1 MRKKITAGFM
11 AIWMM
16 VLTVAAGFVP
26 SMTAYAAGTTL
37 IIHYGGRSDNN
48 YEGWNLWIWEEGKD
62 GQQVSFDG
70 SDSFGQVAVYQSN
83 NSPSKIGFI
92 VRLNEWEDKDVSDDR
107 FVTIDKEV
115 VEIWLTSGEAEFATE
130 APEGAEVFDYAAL
143 DEARIKLY
151 EEADALKLNVH
162 YYNFDETYDGETLEA
177 NAWLGEGAEGSYP
190 LTEKDSYG
198 AVFHIGFMPEEGV
211 ETAGIQILQN
221 GEMDAAVSRQ
231 IDLTKADGKV
241 LDVYI
246 VEGNPTVW
254 YDKAEVNLGPVIAD
268 AYFGETT
275 EQIFVTL
282 SKAIDVS
289 DQEEAGRFSVTDDE
303 GTAYTVSEIKAG
315 EGQNGKSACL
325 IMEKELDLAKSYTVT
340 REEYEGCQ
348 VSMRKVI
355 GSAFFDE
362 AFSYEGDDL
371 GAVYSK
377 ESTKFRV
384 WAPLASEVSLNLY
397 EGGDAEV
404 TTDLI
409 ETLPMQADEK
419 GTWVC
424 EKEGD
429 LNGVYYTYTI
439 KNGDVVNEVVDLYAR
454 TAGVNGNRGMVIDL
468 DTTDPE
474 GFESDARPEFIN
486 ATDAVIYELHVRDLS
501 SDSSAHIEN
510 KGKFLGLTETGT
522 VNGEGLPTGLDHMKD
537 LGITHVQIL
546 PSYDYATVDESKL
559 DSDQFNWGYDP
570 KNYNIPEGS
579 YSTDPYNG
587 EVRVK
592 EMKQMIQTLHENGIR
607 VVMDVVYNHTYNTAD
622 SLFQK
627 TVPDYY
633 YRKVG
638 DSYSNASGCGN
649 ETASER
655 AMMRKYMVES
665 VVYWAE
671 EYHIDGFRFDLM
683 GVHDLETMSEIRKA
697 LDEVDPSIIIYGEGW
712 TSGDAAIDSELQA
725 TKNHTYQLDRVG
737 AFSDDIRDGIRG
749 NVFDAYDT
757 GFAAGKEGM
766 EESIKFSVVGATE
779 HPQVDI
785 SKHDKSDNFW
795 SGQPGQSINYASCHD
810 NLTLWDKLS
819 ISNADAAKEDL
830 VKMNKLSSAIVFT
843 SQGVPFMLAGE
854 EMLRTKPSQ
863 TTAGA
868 FDENSYASPDATN
881 SIKWYAKG
889 NVMDVYEYYKGL
901 IAFRKA
907 HGAFRMTTA
916 EEIKENITFMEGL
929 DPNVVAYT
937 IANKPNGETA
947 DEICV
952 IYNANKDAVNVSLPE
967 GEWEIYVNGEKA
979 GCEVLGTASG
989 TAQVEGVSAMVLIKG
1004 AGTGTQKAEE
1014 GESAAQTSGQNV
1026 ESQNNASSNSV
1037 MLIAGVV
1044 AAVVAVCIIVILVVV
1059 KKKKGTEK

>member
-1 MRKKITAGFM
+1 M
-11 AIWMM
+11 
-16 VLTVAAGFVP
+16 
-26 SMTAYAAGTTL
+26 
-37 IIHYGGRSDNN
+37 
-48 YEGWNLWIWEEGKD
+48 
-62 GQQVSFDG
+62 
-70 SDSFGQVAVYQSN
+70 
-83 NSPSKIGFI
+83 
-92 VRLNEWEDKDVSDDR
+92 
-107 FVTIDKEV
+107 
-115 VEIWLTSGEAEFATE
+115 
-130 APEGAEVFDYAAL
+130 
-143 DEARIKLY
+143 
-151 EEADALKLNVH
+151 
-162 YYNFDETYDGETLEA
+162 
-177 NAWLGEGAEGSYP
+177 
-190 LTEKDSYG
+190 
-198 AVFHIGFMPEEGV
+198 
-211 ETAGIQILQN
+211 
-221 GEMDAAVSRQ
+221 
-231 IDLTKADGKV
+231 
-241 LDVYI
+241 
-246 VEGNPTVW
+246 
-254 YDKAEVNLGPVIAD
+254 
-268 AYFGETT
+268 
-275 EQIFVTL
+275 
-282 SKAIDVS
+282 
-289 DQEEAGRFSVTDDE
+289 
-303 GTAYTVSEIKAG
+303 
-315 EGQNGKSACL
+315 
-325 IMEKELDLAKSYTVT
+325 
-340 REEYEGCQ
+340 
-348 VSMRKVI
+348 
-355 GSAFFDE
+355 
-362 AFSYEGDDL
+362 
-371 GAVYSK
+371 
-377 ESTKFRV
+377 
-384 WAPLASEVSLNLY
+384 SLNLY

-622 SLFQK
+622 SWFQK

>member
-1 MRKKITAGFM
+1 MKKKITAGFM
-11 AIWMM
+11 AVCMM
-16 VLTVAAGFVP
+16 ILAVVAGFVP
-26 SMTAYAAGTTL
+26 GITAYAAGTTL
-37 IIHYGGRSDNN
+37 IVHYGGRSDNS

-62 GQQVSFDG
+62 GQQVNFDG

-92 VRLNEWEDKDVSDDR
+92 VRLNEWEDKDTSDDR

-115 VEIWLTSGEAEFATE
+115 VEIWVTSGETEFATE
-130 APEGAEVFDYAAL
+130 APEGAESFDYAAL

-151 EEADALKLNVH
+151 DEADALKLNVH
-162 YYNFDETYDGETLEA
+162 YYNFDEAYDGETLEA
-177 NAWLGEGAEGSYP
+177 NAWMGAGAGGSYP
-190 LTEKDSYG
+190 FVEKDSYG
-198 AVFHIGFMPEEGV
+198 AVFHIGFMPEEGT
-211 ETAGIQILQN
+211 ESAGIQILQN
-221 GEMDAAVSRQ
+221 GEQDAASSRE
-231 IDLTKADGKV
+231 IDLTKADGNV
-241 LDVYI
+241 LDIYL

-254 YDKAEVNLGPVIAD
+254 YDKAEVNFGPVIAD

-275 EQIFVTL
+275 EQVFVTL
-282 SKAIDVS
+282 SKAIDIA
-289 DQEEAGRFSVTDDE
+289 DKEEAGKFSVTDED
-303 GTAYTVSEIKAG
+303 GNSYAVTEIKDG
-315 EGQNGKSACL
+315 EGQSGKSACL
-325 IMEKELDLAKSYTVT
+325 IMEEPLDLAKSYTVT
-340 REEYEGCQ
+340 REDYEGCQ

-355 GSAFFDE
+355 GSSFFDE
-362 AFSYEGDDL
+362 AFAYDGDDL
-371 GAVYSK
+371 GAVYTK

-384 WAPLASEVSLNLY
+384 WAPIASEVSLNLY
-397 EGGDAEV
+397 ETGDGD
-404 TTDLI
+404 DLI
-409 ETLPMQADEK
+409 ETIPMQADEK
-419 GTWVC
+419 GTWTC
-424 EKEGD
+424 EKQGD
-429 LNGVYYTYTI
+429 LNGVYYTYSI
-439 KNGDVVNEVVDLYAR
+439 KNGDTVNEAVDLYAR

-468 DTTDPE
+468 DATDPE
-474 GFESDARPEFIN
+474 GFDADVRPAFVN
-486 ATDAVIYELHVRDLS
+486 ATDAVIYELHIRDLS
-501 SDSSAHIEN
+501 SDSSSHIEN
-510 KGKFLGLTETGT
+510 TGKFLGLTETGT

-579 YSTDPYNG
+579 YSTDPYHG

-622 SLFQK
+622 SWFQK

-638 DSYSNASGCGN
+638 DNYSNASGCGN
-649 ETASER
+649 ETASDR
-655 AMMRKYMVES
+655 AMMRKYMIES

-683 GVHDLETMSEIRKA
+683 GVHDTETMMEIRKA

-712 TSGDAAIDSELQA
+712 TSGEAAIDPELQA
-725 TKNHTYQLDRVG
+725 TKNHTYQMDRVG

-757 GFAAGKEGM
+757 GFVAGKEGM
-766 EESIKFSVVGATE
+766 EESIKFSVVGAVE
-779 HPQVDI
+779 HPQVDL
-785 SKHDKSDNFW
+785 SNHDKSENFW

-819 ISNADAAKEDL
+819 ISNPDASKEDL
-830 VKMNKLSSAIVFT
+830 IKMNKLSSAIVFT
-843 SQGVPFMLAGE
+843 SQGVPFMLSGE

-881 SIKWYAKG
+881 SIKWYNKG

-916 EEIKENITFMEGL
+916 EEIQNNLTFMDGL
-929 DPNVVAYT
+929 DANVVAFT
-937 IANKPNGETA
+937 IANQPNGETA
-947 DEICV
+947 EEICV
-952 IYNANKDAVNVSLPE
+952 IYNANKEAVNVTLPD

-979 GCEVLGTASG
+979 GCEVLGTASKSVE
-989 TAQVEGVSAMVLIKG
+989 VEGVSAMVLTKG
-1004 AGTGTQKAEE
+1004 NSGNAAADSQTEKTT
-1014 GESAAQTSGQNV
+1014 ESAAETSGQSV
-1026 ESQNNASSNSV
+1026 ESGNSIFSV
-1037 MLIAGVV
+1037 RNIVIA
-1044 AAVVAVCIIVILVVV
+1044 AVAVCVIVVICVVV
-1059 KKKKGTEK
+1059 LKKKKGGETK